1 MVAGGQPVPLQRV
14 PHVLLHLHGRLL
26 EAGLA
31 ALQGR
36 QPAQAKA
43 ASDPDGLELGSE
55 HLDLA
60 DLLQLRQVVEVDGG

>member
-1 MVAGGQPVPLQRV
+1 MVAGGQPVPQQRV

-26 EAGLA
+26 EAGLE
-31 ALQGR
+31 
-36 QPAQAKA
+36 AKA